1 MKKINKYNI
10 LKIIFLIA
18 SILPLGVFIIIN
30 IIMNDVYYYKSTNYI
45 LCIMIE
51 MINTIIL
58 CILIVK
64 EKISKKILILIICY
78 LIVSLL
84 IPVYSTNKI
93 YRKNTTQFPT
103 SISACIENVRRNL
116 YGIDITFLFWTL
128 GTSMSF

>member
-45 LCIMIE
+45 LCIIIE

-58 CILIVK
+58 CILIAK

-103 SISACIENVRRNL
+103 SISACVEIVRRNL

>member
-103 SISACIENVRRNL
+103 PVSACVEIVRRNL
-116 YGIDITFLFWTL
+116 YGIDITFLF
-128 GTSMSF
+128 

>member
-45 LCIMIE
+45 LCIIIE

-64 EKISKKILILIICY
+64 GKISKKILILIICY

-103 SISACIENVRRNL
+103 SVSACVEIVCRNL
-116 YGIDITFLFWTL
+116 YGIDITFLF
-128 GTSMSF
+128 

>member
-103 SISACIENVRRNL
+103 SISACVEIVRRNL
-116 YGIDITFLFWTL
+116 YGIDITFLF
-128 GTSMSF
+128 

>member
-103 SISACIENVRRNL
+103 SISACIENGRRNL

>member
-58 CILIVK
+58 CILIAK

-103 SISACIENVRRNL
+103 SISACVEIVRRNL
-116 YGIDITFLFWTL
+116 YGIDITFLF
-128 GTSMSF
+128 

>member
-45 LCIMIE
+45 LCIIIE

-58 CILIVK
+58 CILIAK

-103 SISACIENVRRNL
+103 SISACVEIVRRNL
-116 YGIDITFLFWTL
+116 YGIDITFLF
-128 GTSMSF
+128 

>member
-116 YGIDITFLFWTL
+116 YGIDITFLF
-128 GTSMSF
+128 

>member
-45 LCIMIE
+45 LCIIIE

-58 CILIVK
+58 CTLIVK

-78 LIVSLL
+78 LIVTLL

-93 YRKNTTQFPT
+93 YSKETMILPT
-103 SISACIENVRRNL
+103 CREIVRRNL
-116 YGIDITFLFWTL
+116 YGIDITFLF
-128 GTSMSF
+128 